1 MKVWSLWPLFLH
13 TNLQNELLL
22 QTQTDMGEQLT
33 DRQYETLELA
43 MPEDGMVVLTLNRPQ
58 VANAFDTQMGEEL
71 RDFWT
76 GLRDNPGALR
86 CIVVTGAGERAFCA
100 GADLKERR
108 EMSDEDWRRQHAI
121 FEEAFYAMMD
131 CPVPVIA
138 AVNGAAFGGGFEM
151 VLASDFAYA
160 AENAR
165 FALTETTLG
174 IIPGVG
180 GTQNL
185 PRACGERR
193 AKEIILTGLPIDA
206 AQALEWGIV
215 NRVLP
220 AESLMQET
228 LDTARRIATN
238 APIAVRAAKEALS
251 RATGLPREQGL
262 AVEIDCYRRTIET
275 DDRREGMLAF
285 NEKRKA
291 VYRGK

>member
-1 MKVWSLWPLFLH
+1 LKNH
-13 TNLQNELLL
+13 N
-22 QTQTDMGEQLT
+22 
-33 DRQYETLELA
+33 YETLTLA
-43 MPEDGMVVLTLNRPQ
+43 MPVDGVGVLTLNRPAA
-58 VANAFDTQMGEEL
+58 ANSFNTLMGEEL

-76 GLRDNPGALR
+76 GLRDDPDDLR
-86 CIVVTGAGERAFCA
+86 CLVVTGTGERAFCA
-100 GADLKERR
+100 GADLKERK
-108 EMSDEDWRRQHAI
+108 EMSDTDWRRQHAI

-131 CPVPVIA
+131 CPIPVLA

-160 AENAR
+160 SDTAR

-193 AKEIILTGLPIDA
+193 AKEIILTGMPIDA
-206 AQALEWGIV
+206 AKALEWGII

-220 AESLMQET
+220 AASLMAET
-228 LDTARRIATN
+228 LDTARRIAAN

-251 RATGLPREQGL
+251 RATGLELKDGL
-262 AVEIDCYRRTIET
+262 KVEIDCYRRTIET

-285 NEKRKA
+285 NEKRKP
-291 VYRGK
+291 VYRGR